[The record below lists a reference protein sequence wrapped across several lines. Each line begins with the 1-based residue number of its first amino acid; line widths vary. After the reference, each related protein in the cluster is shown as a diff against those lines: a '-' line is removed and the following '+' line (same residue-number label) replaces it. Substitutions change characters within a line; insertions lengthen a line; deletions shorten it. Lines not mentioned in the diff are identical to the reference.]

1 MRLAQGAGLDDGGS
15 RVRAPQRLAALLVV
29 VVPPPLATAQGT
41 TPLTHALC
49 VPVHATGVGQDL
61 GDGRTQATISS
72 HRFVVGHTAAAF
84 TINQVVG
91 TTASFTGPIV
101 FTNRLG
107 TLTAQVAGTFDV
119 VSGRPPPALRA
130 PGCCAG
136 SMDG

>member
-29 VVPPPLATAQGT
+29 VVPPAQGT

-61 GDGRTQATISS
+61 GGGRTQATISS
-72 HRFVVGHTAAAF
+72 HGLVVGHTMAAF